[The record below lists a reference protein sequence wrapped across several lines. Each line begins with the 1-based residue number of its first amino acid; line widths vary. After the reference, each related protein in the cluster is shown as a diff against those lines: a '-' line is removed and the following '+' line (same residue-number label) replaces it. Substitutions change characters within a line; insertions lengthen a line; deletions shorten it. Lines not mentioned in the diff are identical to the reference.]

1 MQRTARAGFLLLT
14 YFILLLSCE
23 KEGKTRSSF
32 DLIQEDILT
41 PSCALSGCHS
51 SASDPAFAEHGL
63 ILKEGESY
71 DNLVGVSPKNSNA
84 FGDGLQRVK
93 EFKSA
98 ESLLYHKIHTLDH
111 HSNDYGNP
119 MPLGLPLLSQGQ
131 VEFIRQWIDNGAPRE
146 GIAANEEFL
155 QDVTPQ
161 DEPFEALPAPAAGY
175 QMKLGPFEVA
185 PNFER
190 EFFLYQKVGNT
201 EEAYVNRIE
210 IRMRINSHHF
220 ILYDFSEDAPPS
232 VIPSLDLVRD
242 IRNTNGTYNI
252 QNLPATLHHVFVAGS
267 QTPNLDFTFPA
278 GVAILLP
285 PDRAYDMNSHY
296 VNKQSVPIT
305 GEVHVNLHTVPSAQV
320 LHIAKALNLP
330 NNSLTLLPNQRTTV
344 TKEFLMDQKTYVIS
358 LTSHTHK
365 LGEKFVIRIKGGSR
379 NGEAVYTNT
388 DWHNA
393 KWVPFDPPIV
403 LNAGEGLIS
412 EITYNNT
419 TSKTV
424 SFGLTSEDE
433 MGIIFGYFYTD

>member
-1 MQRTARAGFLLLT
+1 MQRAARVGIFILS
-14 YFILLLSCE
+14 YFILFLSCE
-23 KEGKTRSSF
+23 TEDKSVSTF
-32 DLIQEDILT
+32 DLIQEKILT
-41 PSCALSGCHS
+41 PSCALSGCH
-51 SASDPAFAEHGL
+51 ASVSDASFAEHGL

-71 DNLVGVSPKNSNA
+71 NNLVDASPKNSNA
-84 FGDGLQRVK
+84 LADGLQRVK
-93 EFKSA
+93 AFKSG
-98 ESLLYHKIHTLDH
+98 ESLLYHKVHTSDH
-111 HSNDYGNP
+111 HSHDYGNP
-119 MPLGLPLLSQGQ
+119 MPLGLQLLSQGQ
-131 VEFIRQWIDNGAPRE
+131 VEFIRQWIDNGAPLE
-146 GIAANEEFL
+146 GSVANEEFL
-155 QDVTPQ
+155 QDETPQ
-161 DEPFEALPAPAAGY
+161 DEPFEPLPVPASGY

-190 EFFLYQKVGNT
+190 EFFLYQKVGNA
-201 EEAYVNRIE
+201 EAAYVNRIE

-220 ILYDFSEDAPPS
+220 ILYDFSEDAPPA

-267 QTPNLDFTFPA
+267 QTPNLDFSFPA
-278 GVAILLP
+278 GVAIHLP
-285 PDRAYDMNSHY
+285 PGMAFDMNSHY
-296 VNKQSVPIT
+296 VNKQAVPVT
-305 GEVHVNLHTVPSAQV
+305 GEVHVNLHTVPSSQV
-320 LHIAKALNLP
+320 LHTALALNLP

-344 TKEFLMDQKTYVIS
+344 TKEFLMDEKTYVIS

-379 NGEAVYTNT
+379 NGEIVYTNN

-393 KWVPFDPPIV
+393 RWIPFDPPIE

-419 TSKTV
+419 TNKTV

-433 MGIIFGYFYTD
+433 MGIIFGYYYTD